1 VKRRIHT
8 TRFLRFGGPKSPEAC
23 LTTSE
28 IDALRRIVASNG
40 KDSDAFLSAPGLIRV
55 AGAYLHL
62 LDEHT
67 GLQGALSRLLAGP
80 EVH

>member
-1 VKRRIHT
+1 MKRPIHALH
-8 TRFLRFGGPKSPEAC
+8 FIRFGGPKSPEAC

-40 KDSDAFLSAPGLIRV
+40 GDSDAFLSAPGLIRV

-67 GLQGALSRLLAGP
+67 GMQRALSRLLAGP